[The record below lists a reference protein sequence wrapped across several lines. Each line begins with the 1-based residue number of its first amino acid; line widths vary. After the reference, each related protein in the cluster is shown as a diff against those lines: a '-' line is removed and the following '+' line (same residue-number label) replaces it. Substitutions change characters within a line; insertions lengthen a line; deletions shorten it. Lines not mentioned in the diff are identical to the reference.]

1 MPGETD
7 ATGRPSVRA
16 ILDHVRRRVI
26 PDGDILN
33 EGLPEGIWFRGGWI
47 DALDRA
53 GDAICYRLT
62 GVETV
67 VARLVIGK
75 HADDGSNRINKLA
88 NRGVDESRIR
98 AIDDLEHFSIGR
110 VDANFIREAR
120 FAEADQASTTDHVSH
135 GEVLCR
141 RVGPPD

>member
-53 GDAICYRLT
+53 GDAICYRLA

-67 VARLVIGK
+67 VARLVIRK
-75 HADDGSNRINKLA
+75 HADHGSNRIDKLS
-88 NRGVDESRIR
+88 NCGVDESRIC

-110 VDANFIREAR
+110 VDADLIRQPR
-120 FAEADQASTTDHVSH
+120 FAEADQASATDHASP
-135 GEVLCR
+135 GEVLGR
-141 RVGPPD
+141 R